1 MVESS
6 PALLPRDLGDG
17 LVMRRSTVADAAA
30 IAEFNSWV
38 QGNPAKQQ
46 PNEGEIQWALDL
58 LRGDHPTF
66 HEDDFTIVA
75 ETATGKIVSV
85 TNLIDQTWSYGGIPF
100 GVGRPESVG
109 TLPEYRNRGLVR
121 AQFEVLHRWSAER
134 GQLVQGITGIPY
146 YYRQFGYEM
155 ALDLSGGRIGY
166 PQTIPAL
173 KAGETEAY
181 RFRAVTEADLPFIRQ
196 VDGHAAQRLLVA
208 CIRDAALWHYEIFG
222 KSEKDLTRLEWRIIE
237 TAGGEPVGYLGHGF
251 KLDGDGVLQMPVCEL
266 APGVTD
272 FLLTGGLRPPSFPVN
287 GGVTDPLR
295 TDVGG
300 MRVKPGA
307 SWLAV
312 APGLLRYLRATGE
325 SYAARDGR
333 AFAGIYAALG
343 PDHPLLGAVRGRL
356 PKVAR
361 PYAWYLRVP
370 DVPAFLRHIAPVL
383 EARLA
388 GSAAPGYTG
397 ELKLSF
403 YRGGTRLTFDAGR
416 LTCAESWRPRPGDDG
431 SAAFP
436 GLTFL
441 QLLFGYRTLDE
452 LQAAFTDCWVED
464 DDARCLVEALFPK
477 QPSSVW
483 PVS

>member
-1 MVESS
+1 MGEGSQVF
-6 PALLPRDLGDG
+6 LRDLGGG
-17 LVMRRSTVADAAA
+17 LVMRRSVAADAQA

-38 QGNPAKQQ
+38 QGDPAKQQ
-46 PNEGEIQWALDL
+46 PSAGEIDWALDL
-58 LRGDHPTF
+58 LRGNHPTF
-66 HEDDFTIVA
+66 RADDFTIV
-75 ETATGKIVSV
+75 EEKATGKIVSV
-85 TNLIDQTWSYGGIPF
+85 TNLIDQVWSYGGIEF

-109 TLPEYRNRGLVR
+109 TRPEYRNRGLVR
-121 AQFEVLHRWSAER
+121 AQFDVLHAWSAAR
-134 GQLVQGITGIPY
+134 GHLVQGITGIPY

-181 RFRAVTEADLPFIRQ
+181 RFRPVTEADLPFIRQ
-196 VDGHAAQRLLVA
+196 VDGHAARRLLVA
-208 CIRDAALWHYEIFG
+208 GLRDAALWHYEIFG
-222 KSEKDLTRLEWRIIE
+222 KSEKNLTRLEWRIIE
-237 TAGGEPVGYLGHGF
+237 TAGGEPVGFLGHGF

-266 APGVTD
+266 KA
-272 FLLTGGLRPPSFPVN
+272 
-287 GGVTDPLR
+287 
-295 TDVGG
+295 
-300 MRVKPGA
+300 GA

-325 SYAARDGR
+325 SYAARAGR
-333 AFAGIYAALG
+333 ASAGIYAALG
-343 PDHPLLGAVRGRL
+343 PGHPLLEIVRGRL

-388 GSAAPGYTG
+388 RSIAPDYTG
-397 ELKLSF
+397 DLKLSL
-403 YRGGTRLTFDAGR
+403 YRTGTRLTFDAGR
-416 LTCAESWRPRPGDDG
+416 LTCAEAWRPGPGDDG
-431 SAAFP
+431 AAAFP

-452 LQAAFTDCWVED
+452 IQAAFPDCWVED
-464 DDARCLVEALFPK
+464 DDARAVVEALFPK